1 MELHMEQSRGIE
13 FLCEEKTA
21 PTDLHQHL
29 LKVDGNAAVAV
40 SAVRW
45 WVLCFSSGGSNGG
58 SPLLMQIVTSTA
70 CRILFTVGEST

>member
-45 WVLCFSSGGSNGG
+45 WVLCFSSGDSGS
-58 SPLLMQIVTSTA
+58 SLLVQIFISTT
-70 CRILFTVGEST
+70 CRLLLIAGENT